1 MISVLN
7 HQLPLNGNNYMKQFS
22 IRFFLLF
29 TFALS
34 YGQKFDYYTLDTG
47 ETLDDVSTKFNV
59 IISDLIKLNP
69 ELDNGILVL
78 TDSLIVP
85 LFNILESQNKDRK
98 PLNLVAHK
106 VKRKETLYSISK
118 DYKLNVSDLK
128 KYNPQLYTSTIK
140 KGDILK
146 VPVYKIQNERETL
159 SIISEYI
166 VRPKEGKWR
175 IAYQHGLTINEL
187 ELINPTMNPILNEG
201 DIINVP
207 IIVNNKDNLEGYG
220 FYEVMPSEGFFRIKQ
235 KIGLTQEQLEEFNP
249 RLIEEGLKP
258 GMILKFPESLSAYYE
273 AVFEPVDLKSQITN
287 LSAKNLVVMLPFN
300 LELIDTDSIVKSKN
314 RIKKNQ
320 LLSAVLDFHS
330 GVLIA
335 IDSAKQ
341 IGISTNLRVYDT
353 QKRNSDRIKSIL
365 IDENFSNADA
375 VIGPVTQGNFDLVSE
390 RVLDEETPVLSPLL
404 NFNTRFPNSIQTLVP
419 KQLLSERIIN
429 FIKRDTSKVTLTL
442 ISDQAHKVVSDSLK
456 TQFTDALQLF
466 SLLDK
471 DENDAYFFDELGID
485 EEDIEEDSNYQ
496 LIQQHLKPG
505 VNYVFLETANEGFV
519 SNVTS
524 ILNGLVTEDIKIILT
539 TSSKNRAFE
548 GVNIS
553 NKHLSNLNFLF
564 ASNHRFIETQKK
576 DLFFKTYAAI
586 YGVNPNKFAV
596 RGFDITYD
604 LLLRLSVGDSV
615 YYSISNNI
623 QTEYVENK
631 FRYSL
636 PNSETG
642 SANQSGYL
650 LQYNDLKIKLVK

>member
-1 MISVLN
+1 
-7 HQLPLNGNNYMKQFS
+7 MKQFS

-29 TFALS
+29 TFTFTLS
-34 YGQKFDYYTLDTG
+34 FGQKFDYYTLNSG
-47 ETLDDVSTKFNV
+47 ETLVDVSEKFNV

-69 ELDNGILVL
+69 ELDNGISVS

-85 LFNILESQNKDRK
+85 LFNIYDSQNENQK
-98 PLNLVAHK
+98 PINLITHK

-118 DYKLNVSDLK
+118 EYKLNITDLK
-128 KYNPQLYTSTIK
+128 KYNPQLYTTTIK
-140 KGDILK
+140 KGDVIK
-146 VPVYKIQNERETL
+146 VPVYNIKKEIETS
-159 SIISEYI
+159 SILSEYI
-166 VRPKEGKWR
+166 VKSREGKWR
-175 IAYQHGLTINEL
+175 IAYQHGLTISEL
-187 ELINPTMNPILNEG
+187 ELINPTMKPILNEG
-201 DIINVP
+201 DIVNVP
-207 IIVNNKDNLEGYG
+207 IISNNKDNLEGYD
-220 FYEVMPSEGFFRIKQ
+220 FYEVLPSEGFFRIKQ
-235 KIGLTQEQLEEFNP
+235 KIGLTQDQLEEYNP
-249 RLIEEGLKP
+249 RLLEEGLKP

-273 AVFEPVDLKSQITN
+273 AVFEPIDLKSQMAN
-287 LSAKNLVVMLPFN
+287 LTAKNLVVMLPFN
-300 LELIDTDSIVKSKN
+300 LEVIDTDSIVKSKN

-330 GVLIA
+330 GVLMA

-353 QKRNSDRIKSIL
+353 QKRNSDRINTIL
-365 IDENFSNADA
+365 NEEDFSNVDA
-375 VIGPVTQGNFDLVSE
+375 IVGPLTQGNFDLVSE
-390 RVLDEETPVLSPLL
+390 HVLDDEIPVLSPLL

-419 KQLLSERIIN
+419 KKLLSERIIN
-429 FIKRDTSKVTLTL
+429 YVKRDTSKVTLTV
-442 ISDQAHKVVSDSLK
+442 ISDQVHKVVSDSLK

-496 LIQQHLKPG
+496 LIQQYLKPG
-505 VNYVFLETANEGFV
+505 VNYVFLETTNEGFV
-519 SNVTS
+519 SNVSS
-524 ILNGLVTEDIKIILT
+524 ILNGLVTDDIKIILT
-539 TSSKNRAFE
+539 TSSKNRAFD
-548 GVNIS
+548 GINIS

-564 ASNHRFIETQKK
+564 ASNHRFIETQNEDSFYKK
-576 DLFFKTYAAI
+576 YAAS

-604 LLLRLSVGDSV
+604 LLLRLAVGDSI
-615 YYSISNNI
+615 YYTISNNV

-642 SANQSGYL
+642 SNNQSGYL
-650 LQYNDLKIKLVK
+650 LQYDDLKIKLVK

>member
-1 MISVLN
+1 
-7 HQLPLNGNNYMKQFS
+7 MKQFS

-29 TFALS
+29 TFTLS
-34 YGQKFDYYTLDTG
+34 FGQKFDYYTLNNG
-47 ETLDDVSTKFNV
+47 ETLDDVSKKFNV

-69 ELDNGILVL
+69 EFENGISVL
-78 TDSLIVP
+78 TDSIIVP
-85 LFNILESQNKDRK
+85 LFNVYDSQNEDRK
-98 PLNLVAHK
+98 SINLITHK

-118 DYKLNVSDLK
+118 DYKLNVTDLK

-140 KGDILK
+140 KGDVLK
-146 VPVYKIQNERETL
+146 VPVYSIENQIETS
-159 SIISEYI
+159 SILSEYI
-166 VRPKEGKWR
+166 VRSKEGKWR

-187 ELINPTMNPILNEG
+187 ELINPAMNPILNQG
-201 DIINVP
+201 DIIIVP
-207 IIVNNKDNLEGYG
+207 IISTNKDNLDGYG
-220 FYEVMPSEGFFRIKQ
+220 FYEVLPSEGFFRIKQ
-235 KIGLTQEQLEEFNP
+235 KIGLTQEQLEEHNP
-249 RLIEEGLKP
+249 RLLEEGLKP

-273 AVFEPVDLKSQITN
+273 AVFEPIDLKIQMTN

-300 LELIDTDSIVKSKN
+300 LEVIDTDSIVKSKN

-330 GVLIA
+330 GVLMA
-335 IDSAKQ
+335 VDSAKQ

-353 QKRNSDRIKSIL
+353 QKRNSDRLKTIL
-365 IDENFSNADA
+365 INEDFSNVDA
-375 VIGPVTQGNFDLVSE
+375 IIGPLTQGNFDLVSE
-390 RVLDEETPVLSPLL
+390 HVLDDEIPVLSPLL
-404 NFNTRFPNSIQTLVP
+404 NFTTRFPNSVQTLVP
-419 KQLLSERIIN
+419 KQLLSDRIIN
-429 FIKRDTSKVTLTL
+429 FVKRDTSKVTLTL
-442 ISDQAHKVVSDSLK
+442 ISDQVHKVVSDSLK
-456 TQFTDALQLF
+456 TQFIDALQLF

-519 SNVTS
+519 SNVSS
-524 ILNGLVTEDIKIILT
+524 ILNGLVTDDIKIILT
-539 TSSKNRAFE
+539 TSSKNRAFD
-548 GVNIS
+548 GINIS

-564 ASNHRFIETQKK
+564 ASNHRFRENLNQ
-576 DLFFKTYAAI
+576 DSFFKNYVAT
-586 YGVNPNKFAV
+586 YGVVPNKFAV

-604 LLLRLSVGDSV
+604 LLLRLAVGDSF
-615 YYSISNNI
+615 YYTISNNV

-650 LQYNDLKIKLVK
+650 LQYNNLKIKLVK

>member
-1 MISVLN
+1 
-7 HQLPLNGNNYMKQFS
+7 MKQFS

-29 TFALS
+29 TFTLS
-34 YGQKFDYYTLDTG
+34 FGQKFDYYTLNNG
-47 ETLDDVSTKFNV
+47 ETLDDVSKKFNV

-69 ELDNGILVL
+69 EFENGISVL
-78 TDSLIVP
+78 TDSIIVP
-85 LFNILESQNKDRK
+85 LFNVFDSQNEDRK
-98 PLNLVAHK
+98 SINLLTHK

-118 DYKLNVSDLK
+118 DYKLNVTDLK

-140 KGDILK
+140 KGDVLK
-146 VPVYKIQNERETL
+146 VPVYSIENQIETS
-159 SIISEYI
+159 SILSEYI
-166 VRPKEGKWR
+166 VRSKEGKWR

-187 ELINPTMNPILNEG
+187 ELINPAMNPILNQG
-201 DIINVP
+201 DIIIVP
-207 IIVNNKDNLEGYG
+207 IISTNKDNLDGYG
-220 FYEVMPSEGFFRIKQ
+220 FYEVLPSEGFFRIKQ
-235 KIGLTQEQLEEFNP
+235 KIGLTQEQLEEHNP
-249 RLIEEGLKP
+249 RLLEEGLKP

-273 AVFEPVDLKSQITN
+273 AVFEPIDLKIQMTN

-300 LELIDTDSIVKSKN
+300 LEVIDTDSIVKSKN

-320 LLSAVLDFHS
+320 LLSAVLDFYS
-330 GVLIA
+330 GVLMA
-335 IDSAKQ
+335 VDSAKQ

-353 QKRNSDRIKSIL
+353 QKRNSDRLKTIL
-365 IDENFSNADA
+365 INEDFSNVDA
-375 VIGPVTQGNFDLVSE
+375 IIGPLTQGNFDLVSE
-390 RVLDEETPVLSPLL
+390 HVLDDEIPVLSPLL
-404 NFNTRFPNSIQTLVP
+404 NFTTRFPNSVQTLVP
-419 KQLLSERIIN
+419 KQLLSDRIIN
-429 FIKRDTSKVTLTL
+429 FVKRDTSKVTLTL
-442 ISDQAHKVVSDSLK
+442 ISDQVHKVVSDSLK
-456 TQFTDALQLF
+456 TQFIDALQLF

-519 SNVTS
+519 SNVSS
-524 ILNGLVTEDIKIILT
+524 ILNGLVTDDIKIILT
-539 TSSKNRAFE
+539 TSSKNRAFD
-548 GVNIS
+548 GINIS

-564 ASNHRFIETQKK
+564 ASNHRFRENLNQ
-576 DLFFKTYAAI
+576 DSFFKNYEAT
-586 YGVNPNKFAV
+586 YGVVPNKFAV

-604 LLLRLSVGDSV
+604 LLLRLAVGDSF
-615 YYSISNNI
+615 YYTISNNV

-650 LQYNDLKIKLVK
+650 LQYNNLKIKLVK

>member
-1 MISVLN
+1 
-7 HQLPLNGNNYMKQFS
+7 MKQFS

-29 TFALS
+29 TFTLS
-34 YGQKFDYYTLDTG
+34 FGQKFDYYTLNNG
-47 ETLDDVSTKFNV
+47 ETLDDVSKKFNV

-69 ELDNGILVL
+69 EFENGISVL
-78 TDSLIVP
+78 TDSIIVP
-85 LFNILESQNKDRK
+85 LFNVFDSQNEDRK
-98 PLNLVAHK
+98 SINLLTHK

-118 DYKLNVSDLK
+118 DYKLNVTDLK

-140 KGDILK
+140 KGDVLK
-146 VPVYKIQNERETL
+146 VPVYSIENQIETS
-159 SIISEYI
+159 SILSEYI
-166 VRPKEGKWR
+166 VRSKEGKWR

-187 ELINPTMNPILNEG
+187 ELINPAMNPILNQG
-201 DIINVP
+201 DIIIVP
-207 IIVNNKDNLEGYG
+207 IISTNKDNLDGYG
-220 FYEVMPSEGFFRIKQ
+220 FYEVLPSEGFFRIKQ
-235 KIGLTQEQLEEFNP
+235 KIGLTQEQLEEHNP
-249 RLIEEGLKP
+249 RLLEEGLKP

-273 AVFEPVDLKSQITN
+273 AVFEPIDLKIQMTN

-300 LELIDTDSIVKSKN
+300 LEVIDTDSIVKSKN

-330 GVLIA
+330 GVLMA
-335 IDSAKQ
+335 VDSAKQ

-353 QKRNSDRIKSIL
+353 QKRNSDRLKTIL
-365 IDENFSNADA
+365 INEDFSNVDA
-375 VIGPVTQGNFDLVSE
+375 IIGPLTQGNFDLVSE
-390 RVLDEETPVLSPLL
+390 HVLDDEIPVLSPLL
-404 NFNTRFPNSIQTLVP
+404 NFTTRFPNSVQTLVP
-419 KQLLSERIIN
+419 KQLLSDRIIN
-429 FIKRDTSKVTLTL
+429 FVKRDTSKVTLTL
-442 ISDQAHKVVSDSLK
+442 ISDQVHKVVSDSLK
-456 TQFTDALQLF
+456 TQFIDALQLF

-519 SNVTS
+519 SNVSS
-524 ILNGLVTEDIKIILT
+524 ILNGLVTDDIKIILT
-539 TSSKNRAFE
+539 TSSKNRAFD
-548 GVNIS
+548 GINIS

-564 ASNHRFIETQKK
+564 ASNHRFRENLNQ
-576 DLFFKTYAAI
+576 DSFFKNYEAT
-586 YGVNPNKFAV
+586 YGVVPNKFAV

-604 LLLRLSVGDSV
+604 LLLRLAVGDSF
-615 YYSISNNI
+615 YYTISNNV

-650 LQYNDLKIKLVK
+650 LQYNNLKIKLVK

>member
-1 MISVLN
+1 
-7 HQLPLNGNNYMKQFS
+7 MKQFS

-69 ELDNGILVL
+69 ELDNGIPVL

-85 LFNILESQNKDRK
+85 LFNILESQNKDLK
-98 PLNLVAHK
+98 PLNLITHK

-118 DYKLNVSDLK
+118 DYKLNVTDLK
-128 KYNPQLYTSTIK
+128 KYNPQLYASTIK
-140 KGDILK
+140 KGDVLK
-146 VPVYKIQNERETL
+146 VPVYKIQNETETS
-159 SIISEYI
+159 SILSEYI

-175 IAYQHGLTINEL
+175 IAYHHGLTINEL
-187 ELINPTMNPILNEG
+187 ELINPTMNPILSEG

-258 GMILKFPESLSAYYE
+258 GMILKFPESLSVYYE

-353 QKRNSDRIKSIL
+353 QKRNSDRIKTLL
-365 IDENFSNADA
+365 IDEDFSNADA
-375 VIGPVTQGNFDLVSE
+375 IIGPVTQGNFDLVSE

-404 NFNTRFPNSIQTLVP
+404 NFNTRFTNSIQTLVP

-429 FIKRDTSKVTLTL
+429 FVKRDTSKVTLTL

-505 VNYVFLETANEGFV
+505 VNYVFLETVNEGFV

-576 DLFFKTYAAI
+576 DSFFKTYAAI

>member
-1 MISVLN
+1 
-7 HQLPLNGNNYMKQFS
+7 MKQFS

-69 ELDNGILVL
+69 ELDNGISVL

-85 LFNILESQNKDRK
+85 LFNVLESQNKDQK
-98 PLNLVAHK
+98 PLNLLTHK

-128 KYNPQLYTSTIK
+128 KYNPQLYTSKIK
-140 KGDILK
+140 KGDVLK

-235 KIGLTQEQLEEFNP
+235 KTGLTQEQLEEYNP

-258 GMILKFPESLSAYYE
+258 GMILKFPESLSVYYE
-273 AVFEPVDLKSQITN
+273 AVFEPIDLKSQITN

-341 IGISTNLRVYDT
+341 IGISTNLKVYDT
-353 QKRNSDRIKSIL
+353 QKRNSDRIKTIL
-365 IDENFSNADA
+365 IDEDFSNVDA
-375 VIGPVTQGNFDLVSE
+375 IIGPVTQGNFDLVSK
-390 RVLDEETPVLSPLL
+390 RVLDEEIPVLSPLL

-429 FIKRDTSKVTLTL
+429 FVKRDTSKVTLTL
-442 ISDQAHKVVSDSLK
+442 ISDQAHKLVSDSLK

-524 ILNGLVTEDIKIILT
+524 ILNGLVTEDINIILT

-548 GVNIS
+548 GINIS

-564 ASNHRFIETQKK
+564 ASNHRFIETQNK
-576 DLFFKTYAAI
+576 DSFFKTYAAI

-642 SANQSGYL
+642 STNQSGYL

>member
-1 MISVLN
+1 
-7 HQLPLNGNNYMKQFS
+7 MKQFS

-29 TFALS
+29 TFTLS
-34 YGQKFDYYTLDTG
+34 FGQKFDYYTLNNG
-47 ETLDDVSTKFNV
+47 ETLDDVSNKFNV

-69 ELDNGILVL
+69 EFENGISVL
-78 TDSLIVP
+78 TDSIIVP
-85 LFNILESQNKDRK
+85 LFNVFDSQNEDRK
-98 PLNLVAHK
+98 SINLLTHK

-118 DYKLNVSDLK
+118 DYKLNVTDLK

-140 KGDILK
+140 KGDVLK
-146 VPVYKIQNERETL
+146 VPVYSIENQIETS
-159 SIISEYI
+159 SILSEYI
-166 VRPKEGKWR
+166 VRSKEGKWR

-187 ELINPTMNPILNEG
+187 ELINPSMNPILNQG
-201 DIINVP
+201 DIIIVP
-207 IIVNNKDNLEGYG
+207 IISTNKDNLDGYG
-220 FYEVMPSEGFFRIKQ
+220 FYEVLPSEGFFRIKQ
-235 KIGLTQEQLEEFNP
+235 KIGLTQEQLEEHNP
-249 RLIEEGLKP
+249 RLLEEGLKP

-273 AVFEPVDLKSQITN
+273 AVFEPIDLKIQMTN

-300 LELIDTDSIVKSKN
+300 LEVIDTDSIVKSKN

-330 GVLIA
+330 GVLMA
-335 IDSAKQ
+335 VDSAKQ

-353 QKRNSDRIKSIL
+353 QKRNSDRLKTIL
-365 IDENFSNADA
+365 INEDFSNVDA
-375 VIGPVTQGNFDLVSE
+375 IIGPLTQGNFDLVSE
-390 RVLDEETPVLSPLL
+390 HVLDDEIPVLSPLL
-404 NFNTRFPNSIQTLVP
+404 NFTTRFPNSVQTLVP
-419 KQLLSERIIN
+419 KQLLSDRIIN
-429 FIKRDTSKVTLTL
+429 FVKRDTSKVTLTL
-442 ISDQAHKVVSDSLK
+442 ISDQVHKVVSDSLK
-456 TQFTDALQLF
+456 TQFIDALQLF

-519 SNVTS
+519 SNVSS
-524 ILNGLVTEDIKIILT
+524 ILNGLVTDDIKIILT
-539 TSSKNRAFE
+539 TSSKNRAFD
-548 GVNIS
+548 GINIS

-564 ASNHRFIETQKK
+564 ASNHRFRENLNQ
-576 DLFFKTYAAI
+576 DSFFKNYEAT
-586 YGVNPNKFAV
+586 YGVVPNKFAV

-604 LLLRLSVGDSV
+604 LLLRLAVGDSF
-615 YYSISNNI
+615 YYTISNNV

-650 LQYNDLKIKLVK
+650 LQYNNLKIKLVK

>member
-1 MISVLN
+1 
-7 HQLPLNGNNYMKQFS
+7 MKQFS

-29 TFALS
+29 TFTLS
-34 YGQKFDYYTLDTG
+34 FGQKFDYYTLNNG
-47 ETLDDVSTKFNV
+47 ETLDDVSKKFNV

-69 ELDNGILVL
+69 EFENGISVL
-78 TDSLIVP
+78 TDSIIVP
-85 LFNILESQNKDRK
+85 LFNVYDSQNEDRK
-98 PLNLVAHK
+98 SINLLTHK

-118 DYKLNVSDLK
+118 DYKLNVTDLK

-140 KGDILK
+140 KGDVLK
-146 VPVYKIQNERETL
+146 VPVYSIENQIETS
-159 SIISEYI
+159 SILSEYI
-166 VRPKEGKWR
+166 VRSKEGKWR

-187 ELINPTMNPILNEG
+187 ELINPAMNPILNQG
-201 DIINVP
+201 DIIIVP
-207 IIVNNKDNLEGYG
+207 IISTNKDNLDGYG
-220 FYEVMPSEGFFRIKQ
+220 FYEVLPSEGFFRIKQ
-235 KIGLTQEQLEEFNP
+235 KIGLTQEQLEEHNP
-249 RLIEEGLKP
+249 RLLEEGLKP

-273 AVFEPVDLKSQITN
+273 AVFEPIDLKIQMTN

-300 LELIDTDSIVKSKN
+300 LEVIDTDSIVKSKN

-330 GVLIA
+330 GVLMA
-335 IDSAKQ
+335 VDSAKQ

-353 QKRNSDRIKSIL
+353 QKRNSDRLKTIL
-365 IDENFSNADA
+365 INEDFSNVDA
-375 VIGPVTQGNFDLVSE
+375 IIGPLTQGNFDLVSE
-390 RVLDEETPVLSPLL
+390 HVLDDEIPVLSPLL
-404 NFNTRFPNSIQTLVP
+404 NFTTRFPNSVQTLVP
-419 KQLLSERIIN
+419 KQLLSDRIIN
-429 FIKRDTSKVTLTL
+429 FVKRDTSKVTLTL
-442 ISDQAHKVVSDSLK
+442 ISDQVHKVVSDSLK
-456 TQFTDALQLF
+456 TQFIDALQLF

-519 SNVTS
+519 SNVSS
-524 ILNGLVTEDIKIILT
+524 ILNGLVTDDIKIILT
-539 TSSKNRAFE
+539 TSSKNRAFD
-548 GVNIS
+548 GINIS

-564 ASNHRFIETQKK
+564 ASNHRFRENLNQ
-576 DLFFKTYAAI
+576 DSFFKNYEAT
-586 YGVNPNKFAV
+586 YGVVPNKFAV

-604 LLLRLSVGDSV
+604 LLLRLAVGDSF
-615 YYSISNNI
+615 YYTISNNV

-650 LQYNDLKIKLVK
+650 LQYNNLKIKLVK

>member
-1 MISVLN
+1 
-7 HQLPLNGNNYMKQFS
+7 MKQFS

-29 TFALS
+29 TFTLS
-34 YGQKFDYYTLDTG
+34 FGQKFDYYTLNNG
-47 ETLDDVSTKFNV
+47 ETLDDVSKKFNV

-69 ELDNGILVL
+69 EFENGISVL
-78 TDSLIVP
+78 TDSIIVP
-85 LFNILESQNKDRK
+85 LFNVYDSQNEDRK
-98 PLNLVAHK
+98 SINLLTHK

-118 DYKLNVSDLK
+118 DYKLNVTDLK

-140 KGDILK
+140 KGDVLK
-146 VPVYKIQNERETL
+146 VPVYSIENQIETS
-159 SIISEYI
+159 SILSEYI
-166 VRPKEGKWR
+166 VRSKEGKWR

-187 ELINPTMNPILNEG
+187 ELINPAMNPILNQG
-201 DIINVP
+201 DIIIVP
-207 IIVNNKDNLEGYG
+207 IISTNKDNLDGYG
-220 FYEVMPSEGFFRIKQ
+220 FYEVLPSEGFFRIKQ
-235 KIGLTQEQLEEFNP
+235 KIGLTQEQLEEHNP
-249 RLIEEGLKP
+249 RLLEEGLKP

-273 AVFEPVDLKSQITN
+273 AVFEPIDLKIQMTN

-300 LELIDTDSIVKSKN
+300 LEVIDTDSIVKSKN

-330 GVLIA
+330 GVLMA
-335 IDSAKQ
+335 VDSAKQ

-353 QKRNSDRIKSIL
+353 QKRNSDRLKTIL
-365 IDENFSNADA
+365 INEDFSNVDA
-375 VIGPVTQGNFDLVSE
+375 IIGPLTQGNFDLVSE
-390 RVLDEETPVLSPLL
+390 HVLDDEIPVLSPLL
-404 NFNTRFPNSIQTLVP
+404 NFTTRFPNSVQTLVP
-419 KQLLSERIIN
+419 KQLLSDRIIN
-429 FIKRDTSKVTLTL
+429 FVKRDTSKVTLTL
-442 ISDQAHKVVSDSLK
+442 ISDQVHKVVSDSLK
-456 TQFTDALQLF
+456 TQFIDALQLF

-519 SNVTS
+519 SNVSS
-524 ILNGLVTEDIKIILT
+524 ILNGLVTDDIKIILT
-539 TSSKNRAFE
+539 TSSKNRAFD
-548 GVNIS
+548 GINIS

-564 ASNHRFIETQKK
+564 ASNHRFRENLNQ
-576 DLFFKTYAAI
+576 DSFFKNYVAT
-586 YGVNPNKFAV
+586 YGVVPNKFAV

-604 LLLRLSVGDSV
+604 LLLRLAVGDSF
-615 YYSISNNI
+615 YYTISNNV

-650 LQYNDLKIKLVK
+650 LQYNNLKIKLVK

>member
-1 MISVLN
+1 MILVRN

-29 TFALS
+29 TFTLS
-34 YGQKFDYYTLDTG
+34 FGQKFDYYTLNSG
-47 ETLDDVSTKFNV
+47 ETLVDVSEKFNV

-69 ELDNGILVL
+69 ELNNGISIS
-78 TDSLIVP
+78 TDSIIVP
-85 LFNILESQNKDRK
+85 LFNVYDSQNENQK
-98 PLNLVAHK
+98 PINLITHK

-118 DYKLNVSDLK
+118 EYKLDITDLK
-128 KYNPQLYTSTIK
+128 KYNPQLYTTTIK
-140 KGDILK
+140 KGDIIK
-146 VPVYKIQNERETL
+146 VPVYNIEKEIETL
-159 SIISEYI
+159 SILSEYI
-166 VRPKEGKWR
+166 VKSREGKWR
-175 IAYQHGLTINEL
+175 IAYQHGLTISEL
-187 ELINPTMNPILNEG
+187 ELINPTMKPILNQG
-201 DIINVP
+201 DIVNVP
-207 IIVNNKDNLEGYG
+207 IISNNNDNLEGYD
-220 FYEVMPSEGFFRIKQ
+220 FYEVLPSEGFFRIKQ
-235 KIGLTQEQLEEFNP
+235 KIGLTQDQLEEYNP
-249 RLIEEGLKP
+249 KLLEEGLKP

-273 AVFEPVDLKSQITN
+273 AVFEPIDLKSQMAN
-287 LSAKNLVVMLPFN
+287 LTAKNLVVMLPFN
-300 LELIDTDSIVKSKN
+300 LEVIETDSVVKSKN

-330 GVLIA
+330 GVLMA

-353 QKRNSDRIKSIL
+353 QKRNSDRIKTIL
-365 IDENFSNADA
+365 NEEDFSNVDA
-375 VIGPVTQGNFDLVSE
+375 IVGPLTQGNFDLVSE
-390 RVLDEETPVLSPLL
+390 HVLDDEIPVLSPLL

-419 KQLLSERIIN
+419 KKLLSERIIN
-429 FIKRDTSKVTLTL
+429 YVKRDTSKVTLTL
-442 ISDQAHKVVSDSLK
+442 ISDQVHKVVSDSLK

-505 VNYVFLETANEGFV
+505 VNYVFLETTNEGFV
-519 SNVTS
+519 SNVSS
-524 ILNGLVTEDIKIILT
+524 ILNGLVTDDIKIILT
-539 TSSKNRAFE
+539 TSSKNRAFD
-548 GVNIS
+548 GINIS

-564 ASNHRFIETQKK
+564 ASNHRFIETQNQ
-576 DLFFKTYAAI
+576 DSFFKKYEAT

-604 LLLRLSVGDSV
+604 LLLRLAVGDSI
-615 YYSISNNI
+615 YYTISNNV

-642 SANQSGYL
+642 SNNQSGYL
-650 LQYNDLKIKLVK
+650 LQYDDLKIKLVK

>member
-1 MISVLN
+1 
-7 HQLPLNGNNYMKQFS
+7 MKQFS

-29 TFALS
+29 TFTLS
-34 YGQKFDYYTLDTG
+34 FGQKFDYYTLNNG
-47 ETLDDVSTKFNV
+47 ETLDDVSKKFNV

-69 ELDNGILVL
+69 EFENGISVL
-78 TDSLIVP
+78 TDSIIVP
-85 LFNILESQNKDRK
+85 LFNVYDSQNEDRK
-98 PLNLVAHK
+98 SINLLTHK

-118 DYKLNVSDLK
+118 DYKLNVTDLK

-140 KGDILK
+140 KGDVLK
-146 VPVYKIQNERETL
+146 VPVY
-159 SIISEYI
+159 SIENQIKTSSILSEYI
-166 VRPKEGKWR
+166 VRSKEGKWR

-187 ELINPTMNPILNEG
+187 ELINPAMNPILNQG
-201 DIINVP
+201 DIIIVP
-207 IIVNNKDNLEGYG
+207 IISTNKDNLDGYG
-220 FYEVMPSEGFFRIKQ
+220 FYEVLPSEGFFRIKQ
-235 KIGLTQEQLEEFNP
+235 KIGLTQEQLEEHNP
-249 RLIEEGLKP
+249 RLLEEGLKP

-273 AVFEPVDLKSQITN
+273 AVFEPIDLKIQMTN

-300 LELIDTDSIVKSKN
+300 LEVIDTDSIVKSKN

-330 GVLIA
+330 GVLMA
-335 IDSAKQ
+335 VDSAKQ

-353 QKRNSDRIKSIL
+353 QKKNSDRLKTIL
-365 IDENFSNADA
+365 INEDFSNVDA
-375 VIGPVTQGNFDLVSE
+375 IIGPLTQGNFDLVSE
-390 RVLDEETPVLSPLL
+390 HVLDDEIPVLSPLL
-404 NFNTRFPNSIQTLVP
+404 NFTTRFPNSVQTLVP
-419 KQLLSERIIN
+419 KQLLSDRIIN
-429 FIKRDTSKVTLTL
+429 FVKRDTSKVTLTL
-442 ISDQAHKVVSDSLK
+442 ISDQVHKVVSDSLK
-456 TQFTDALQLF
+456 TQFIDALQLF

-519 SNVTS
+519 SNVSS
-524 ILNGLVTEDIKIILT
+524 ILNGLVTDDIKIILT
-539 TSSKNRAFE
+539 TSSKNRAFD
-548 GVNIS
+548 GINIS

-564 ASNHRFIETQKK
+564 ASNHRFRENLNQ
-576 DLFFKTYAAI
+576 DSFFKNYEAT
-586 YGVNPNKFAV
+586 YGVVPNKFAV

-604 LLLRLSVGDSV
+604 LLLRLAVGDSF
-615 YYSISNNI
+615 YYTISNNV

-631 FRYSL
+631 FRYSF

-650 LQYNDLKIKLVK
+650 LQYNNLKIKLVK